1 LDDVASSN
9 AKKLTALLSICQANP
24 QKSCMSGAA
33 LYVASMELA
42 YPINLVGFGEGLKQ
56 GDVLTRDGEY
66 LGVWT
71 FIEDEDNETG
81 VFDFVADGESE
92 PMFTETVPVL
102 SSGMRT
108 GMAMSDLCRSIR
120 DWHEA

>member
-1 LDDVASSN
+1 
-9 AKKLTALLSICQANP
+9 
-24 QKSCMSGAA
+24 MSGAA